1 MIPPTGAGGSAGS
14 GGSPGDTIVHTNEYT
29 VLTNS
34 ENRPGLWLRRFA
46 LASVAAT
53 FALIVL
59 GGIVRVTGSGLGCG
73 GEWPLC
79 DGSLIPPLTKEDII
93 EYSHRLV
100 ASGIVSPLVFG
111 TFLIA
116 LLRYR
121 QVRSV
126 LIPSGISVV
135 LLLAQGGLGGV
146 TVLTELP
153 GHVVAA
159 HMALAQAL
167 FACLIL
173 VAVATYKLRPA
184 DLASSNPAGDAAATE
199 TAATGGGLGTTT
211 AQPGLGSTFPL
222 LAGIAAIA
230 TYVLL
235 LSGSYVT
242 ATPGALAA
250 CPHWPLC
257 DGSFWPSDNLQTIHM
272 LHRVVAAVVGIL
284 IIYSLIRGARLG
296 RQGLFSGGMV
306 LMVLSYMGIVVL
318 LTQVFIGAVAIWS
331 NFPVAIR
338 AYHIGLAT
346 ALWGIMVT
354 VALVCRIREP
364 DNQVALQSAYVVPD
378 PGTTVTSQESD

>member
-1 MIPPTGAGGSAGS
+1 MADMGTGDDAGNTGSS
-14 GGSPGDTIVHTNEYT
+14 GQNTVYTNNYLVIRNDEG
-29 VLTNS
+29 
-34 ENRPGLWLRRFA
+34 RPGRGLYKLA
-46 LASVAAT
+46 LASVIAT

-100 ASGIVSPLVFG
+100 ASAIVGPLVIG

-116 LLRYR
+116 VFKYR
-121 QVRSV
+121 RVRSV
-126 LIPSGISVV
+126 AIPSAISVV

-153 GHVVAA
+153 GHIVAA

-173 VAVATYKLRPA
+173 VAVAALKLTRT
-184 DLASSNPAGDAAATE
+184 DLGRVSSQDPEGATSLTSSNVAGDAEDPPTE
-199 TAATGGGLGTTT
+199 RTNR
-211 AQPGLGSTFPL
+211 FPL
-222 LAGIAAIA
+222 LTAVAALF
-230 TYVLL
+230 TYALL

-250 CPHWPLC
+250 CPNWPLC
-257 DGSFWPSDNLQTIHM
+257 GGAFWPSDSLETVHM
-272 LHRVVAAVVGIL
+272 LHRVVAALVGLFL
-284 IIYSLIRGARLG
+284 IYVFYRGYRLG
-296 RQGLFSGGMV
+296 KQRLFSGGMI
-306 LMVLSYMGIVVL
+306 LLALSYIGAIL
-318 LTQVFIGAVAIWS
+318 FLTQVFIGAVAIWS
-331 NFPVAIR
+331 HFPVALR

-346 ALWGIMVT
+346 AVWGIMVAM
-354 VALVCRIREP
+354 ALFSRPIEDP
-364 DNQVALQSAYVVPD
+364 NQVVLQKAYVVPG
-378 PGTTVTSQESD
+378 PETAQSGQESA